1 MAKARFGAQNY
12 VWKYCSSSLVLADKK
27 KKKREN
33 GGSARRTA
41 NMVLFYTKGSL
52 DWTEY
57 NTGVGGGRFS
67 GQWIGVTVQSRSL
80 VNFSP

>member
-12 VWKYCSSSLVLADKK
+12 VWKYCSSLVLADKK

-33 GGSARRTA
+33 GGSARR
-41 NMVLFYTKGSL
+41 MVLFYTKGSL

-57 NTGVGGGRFS
+57 NTGVGGGSFS
-67 GQWIGVTVQSRSL
+67 GQWIGVTVQS
-80 VNFSP
+80 